1 MNLPD
6 PPSPFRPPSP
16 QERPWWW
23 RLEDAS
29 GNEVGLSGDD
39 TEEYGERRFAS
50 QADAESWIGET
61 WAGLADAGVAAV
73 TLFEL
78 DRQVYGPM
86 SLSAE

>member
-1 MNLPD
+1 VNLPE
-6 PPSPFRPPSP
+6 PPSAFRPPSP

-29 GNEVGLSGDD
+29 GAEVRLSGAAA
-39 TEEYGERRFAS
+39 EEYGDKRFAS
-50 QADAESWIGET
+50 QADAESWIGEI
-61 WAGLADAGVAAV
+61 WAELAAEGVAAV